1 VDHIIE
7 RHNLGKGD
15 LVLDCFSGSGTTPLC
30 AELKGIDAVG
40 LDLSP
45 LMTFVSSVKTRQDNF
60 SLKSEEIE
68 QALDHALSFR
78 PVSKG
83 QNYFPFLKETR
94 KQFSDQVLESLCSL
108 KLSISE
114 RVEDVHIRDLFML
127 AFTSVLVQC
136 SNLKR
141 SPCLGY
147 ANKTDIPASAPYD
160 YFSEKVRLIIADLE
174 YVRRCVQELGQVKIQ
189 KGDSTSHK
197 YENDSVN
204 LAITSPPYANGLDYV
219 TNYKIELAW
228 LGSVS
233 TYEEL
238 RSLRNSMVASDNVSR
253 GSIDE
258 FFDKRTIMVRDPWL
272 EEILANIRT
281 NVKSKKTFRRR
292 DMHLV
297 IQKYFEDMFDTFQN
311 VFDALV
317 PGGKF
322 VLVIG
327 DSLTAGTYLPTDL
340 ILARIGRT
348 IGFDVE
354 DVEFA
359 RNRRSGQRRSFKL
372 RESIVTL
379 SKES

>member
-1 VDHIIE
+1 
-7 RHNLGKGD
+7 
-15 LVLDCFSGSGTTPLC
+15 
-30 AELKGIDAVG
+30 
-40 LDLSP
+40 
-45 LMTFVSSVKTRQDNF
+45 
-60 SLKSEEIE
+60 
-68 QALDHALSFR
+68 
-78 PVSKG
+78 
-83 QNYFPFLKETR
+83 
-94 KQFSDQVLESLCSL
+94 
-108 KLSISE
+108 
-114 RVEDVHIRDLFML
+114 
-127 AFTSVLVQC
+127 
-136 SNLKR
+136 
-141 SPCLGY
+141 
-147 ANKTDIPASAPYD
+147 
-160 YFSEKVRLIIADLE
+160 
-174 YVRRCVQELGQVKIQ
+174 
-189 KGDSTSHK
+189 
-197 YENDSVN
+197 
-204 LAITSPPYANGLDYV
+204 
-219 TNYKIELAW
+219 
-228 LGSVS
+228 
-233 TYEEL
+233 
-238 RSLRNSMVASDNVSR
+238 
-253 GSIDE
+253 
-258 FFDKRTIMVRDPWL
+258 MVRDPWL